1 MSRVPK
7 VHHFEDSSALGE
19 MGVKV
24 IESYLD
30 SRDVAYVNVEGD
42 KAYQRKDIDLVL
54 RGRTG
59 SVFPFKTIEVK
70 TDSRV
75 NNFFLETFSNLEEEA
90 PGWVFKTE
98 ADVIFYVIPLLK
110 CAYVLPVPELRLVC
124 SDSYWLKYQR
134 LVYNRDKWRKDIS
147 SRMDSRYYRKTV
159 GLAIPY
165 SELLAELKDRG
176 AQVWKIKDLPL
187 SDDQLALVSEGSGR
201 QDYLGKAT
209 EIDESE
215 VWSVPELQLYVRK
228 V

>member
-1 MSRVPK
+1 MSNIPK

-19 MGVKV
+19 MGVKA
-24 IESYLD
+24 IEKYLD
-30 SRDVAYVNVEGD
+30 CRGVGYFNVEGD
-42 KAYQRKDIDLVL
+42 KAYQKKDVDLVL
-54 RGRTG
+54 SGRHLA
-59 SVFPFKTIEVK
+59 FPFRNIEVK

-75 NNFFLETFSNLEEEA
+75 GNFFLETFSNLQEEV

-134 LVYNRDKWRKDIS
+134 LVYNRDKWRKDIT